1 MALSS
6 QQIFN
11 KGNLAFEKGNFQKA
25 KKFYKLILKNFP
37 NHSDINHK
45 LGLIALSV
53 NSGDEAISLFKTA
66 LDASPE
72 TEQFWISLIDALIQE
87 KQFEKAEETIK
98 QAKNHNVNQEKLNNL
113 ITKMISIKDGKI
125 INHLKPPQQQ
135 INRLLEHYKAGYI
148 KKAYILAKSITKKY
162 PSDLL
167 SWKILGAVSRQTERM
182 SEALVA
188 NKTVIS
194 LSPKDASAYYNLE
207 LLLKN

>member
-25 KKFYKLILKNFP
+25 KKFYKLILKNSP

-72 TEQFWISLIDALIQE
+72 TEQFWISLIDALIKE
-87 KQFEKAEETIK
+87 KQFEKAEETIN

-113 ITKMISIKDGKI
+113 ITK
-125 INHLKPPQQQ
+125 
-135 INRLLEHYKAGYI
+135 
-148 KKAYILAKSITKKY
+148 
-162 PSDLL
+162 
-167 SWKILGAVSRQTERM
+167 
-182 SEALVA
+182 
-188 NKTVIS
+188 
-194 LSPKDASAYYNLE
+194 
-207 LLLKN
+207 